1 MAGDCSIY
9 ISDGDAA
16 TEPGVD
22 AGDVAVTGVE
32 VAKKATLTLE
42 DNLGATGCIR
52 VDNDIVNDG
61 TLTTATQGGSIAL
74 YMNNYFGSGPI
85 DTSGGDTNPDGGNI
99 TLYADT
105 AIYNEGNLNATGADS
120 TTGDG
125 GNGGHIGLYVG
136 ELSSSGNN
144 LWNRGK
150 LETSGGAS
158 KFDGGM
164 GGDGGDVTLYGVVGP
179 EDVGSLISIGKI
191 DTTGGDGVGGGG
203 HGGYVGLNLE
213 GPPATETTSNDI
225 FVLTGIDTSGGAVTG
240 ANGDGGDGGGISMA
254 IASEGGRIQ
263 LLRIKRITTT
273 GGDGA
278 EGGVARYVPAGA
290 ALVGAQIALYGNDNR
305 GGDVVFDSCSFLD
318 ETCYDVDITNQA
330 AIDASGGDAL
340 VSGFGGRAGFIGASV
355 GNYYGDSGVIS
366 NITNSGDLTANG
378 GSGVDGGARGGPIIL
393 QVNGDPSA
401 VSSVTNSGKLT
412 SLGGD
417 ATGDEPAGQ
426 AGPGGVAV
434 VAIDNADGTVSN
446 TGAINVSGGK
456 STHGD
461 AGWGGGVYIELY
473 NAPGDSPDN
482 LVSNTAGITTNGGV
496 GVNGGYGGYVEFG
509 GFVGFYEGAGVE
521 STNSGSISAQG
532 GAGEAGDGGEGGYVE
547 MYGEPLTNEAGINVS
562 GGNGDVDGGDGG
574 NITLYSTGETTTDN
588 TGKLTSAGGSG
599 KTGADGDPGIITI
612 DGDVQQP

>member
-1 MAGDCSIY
+1 M
-9 ISDGDAA
+9 
-16 TEPGVD
+16 
-22 AGDVAVTGVE
+22 
-32 VAKKATLTLE
+32 
-42 DNLGATGCIR
+42 
-52 VDNDIVNDG
+52 
-61 TLTTATQGGSIAL
+61 
-74 YMNNYFGSGPI
+74 
-85 DTSGGDTNPDGGNI
+85 
-99 TLYADT
+99 
-105 AIYNEGNLNATGADS
+105 
-120 TTGDG
+120 
-125 GNGGHIGLYVG
+125 
-136 ELSSSGNN
+136 
-144 LWNRGK
+144 
-150 LETSGGAS
+150 
-158 KFDGGM
+158 
-164 GGDGGDVTLYGVVGP
+164 
-179 EDVGSLISIGKI
+179 
-191 DTTGGDGVGGGG
+191 
-203 HGGYVGLNLE
+203 
-213 GPPATETTSNDI
+213 
-225 FVLTGIDTSGGAVTG
+225 TG
-240 ANGDGGDGGGISMA
+240 ANGDGGDGGDISMA
-254 IASEGGRIQ
+254 IAAEGGRIQ

-278 EGGVARYVPAGA
+278 EGGVADMPAGA
-290 ALVGAQIALYGNDNR
+290 ALAGAQIALYGNDNR
-305 GGDVVFDSCSFLD
+305 GGDVVFENCSFLD

-417 ATGDEPAGQ
+417 ATGNEPAGQ

-482 LVSNTAGITTNGGV
+482 LVTNTAGITANGGV
-496 GVNGGYGGYVEFG
+496 GVNGGYGGHVEFG

-532 GAGEAGDGGEGGYVE
+532 GAGDSGNGGDGGYVD

-562 GGNGDVDGGDGG
+562 GGNGDVDGGHGG

-588 TGKLTSAGGSG
+588 TGKLTSAGGTG